1 VNNVVEQTKPFI
13 ISCSGTCDAASVVS
27 LNALPNNS
35 FQPTLASE
43 SFIIKLRGFGYVVCS
58 ALASVG

>member
-1 VNNVVEQTKPFI
+1 VIFLVGKFI
-13 ISCSGTCDAASVVS
+13 NTAA
-27 LNALPNNS
+27 PNNS

-43 SFIIKLRGFGYVVCS
+43 PFIIKLAGFWYLACG